1 MKIEMNIEFNPNEIL
16 NLILLLNAVSTT
28 MQIKGDEFGSI
39 SDEVSDILV
48 ELQAKLIAVMQ
59 GAEE

>member
-1 MKIEMNIEFNPNEIL
+1 MKIEFNPNEIL
-16 NLILLLNAVSTT
+16 NLILLLNAVNTT

-39 SDEVSDILV
+39 SDDVFDMLV
-48 ELQAKLIAVMQ
+48 ELRAKLVAVMQ